1 MNYRPYSSFT
11 NALVMALS
19 WCWIQAGVPPCISCP
34 VSSVPTSLGQI
45 LGLCLNCLPLT
56 PLKSPDQLFPRMPL
70 GGFIPCLFDLRFG
83 LCISGSRVPE
93 VMLTLA
99 QRLTAGGMWVLIGLV
114 TGGVNLEDLVKVV
127 SGRFLPLPFGIG
139 VEVICQVLFLIVL
152 LVH

>member
-11 NALVMALS
+11 NALLMALS

-70 GGFIPCLFDLRFG
+70 GGFIRVCL
-83 LCISGSRVPE
+83 ISDSGYAFLAAGS
-93 VMLTLA
+93 
-99 QRLTAGGMWVLIGLV
+99 Q
-114 TGGVNLEDLVKVV
+114 K
-127 SGRFLPLPFGIG
+127 
-139 VEVICQVLFLIVL
+139 
-152 LVH
+152 